1 MVPKIT
7 VDGIE
12 AAKRIGWGD
21 GDIAEGLGQAAV
33 DEMMVSLVDEYG
45 LSVEAVLVNASHSAV
60 LANIDWAITQ
70 VANGKVSAWV
80 LPKILDPCD
89 FDDHYPNMVKTLDI
103 NLLVR
108 YMTGDGIASHLH
120 SLLERDALDTGL
132 LWNRAAKA
140 IEDRVGLPS
149 DDPRYVCLPLSVR
162 AKHNFGFRK
171 ALARLAKLVSTSQVS
186 KEMRERIATETTDAV
201 AELLARGGIGLI
213 DKYIDDLAKCGA
225 QIQQDILGELAKWK
239 VVGLLSGDT
248 KPSRYARE
256 INPYV
261 RLGVKID
268 YGRWLN
274 VIEKRGGS
282 ADLVGAI
289 RSLLGINLDRSE
301 LLGICRT
308 SNQASLVLCLLAMD
322 ERLPDDDSL
331 TQGIVG
337 LMRRSIFVRP
347 DLLASLLPLSVAK
360 GLAEIRRVLE
370 SYGQPRGLCEALPTR
385 IDRSISTEYYADELL
400 SVLIAY
406 LPESELVANSGVFAE
421 CGWGISMSPD
431 GKLTVVN
438 DEGRVVNIG
447 KIRKRV
453 DRNVNMLFDSVRQGL
468 TIMLATYL
476 T

>member
-7 VDGIE
+7 VDDIE

-21 GDIAEGLGQAAV
+21 GDIAEGLGQEAV
-33 DEMMVSLVDEYG
+33 DEMMISLVDEYG
-45 LSVEAVLVNASHSAV
+45 LSVEAVLVNASYSAV
-60 LANIDWAITQ
+60 LANIDWVITQ
-70 VANGKVSAWV
+70 VASGKVSAWV
-80 LPKILDPCD
+80 LPKILDPRD
-89 FDDHYPNMVKTLDI
+89 FDDHYPDMVERLDI
-103 NLLVR
+103 NFLVR
-108 YMTGDGIASHLH
+108 YMTGDGIASRLH
-120 SLLERDALDTGL
+120 SLLERNANTEL

-140 IEDRVGLPS
+140 IEDRVDLPS
-149 DDPRYVCLPLSVR
+149 DDPRYVCLPLPVR

-239 VVGLLSGDT
+239 VVELLSGDIE
-248 KPSRYARE
+248 PSRYARE
-256 INPYV
+256 INPYA
-261 RLGVKID
+261 RLGAKID
-268 YGRWLN
+268 YSRWLN

-289 RSLLGINLDRSE
+289 RSLLGINLDQSE

-370 SYGQPRGLCEALPTR
+370 SYGQPRGLCEALPTS
-385 IDRSISTEYYADELL
+385 IARSISAKDYADELL
-400 SVLIAY
+400 SVSIAY
-406 LPESELVANSGVFAE
+406 LPESELVANSSVFAE
-421 CGWGISMSPD
+421 CGWDVSMSPD

-438 DEGRVVNIG
+438 DEGRAVNIG
-447 KIRKRV
+447 KTRKRV
-453 DRNVNMLFDSVRQGL
+453 DRNMDMLFDSVRKGA

>member
-12 AAKRIGWGD
+12 AAKRIGWSD
-21 GDIAEGLGQAAV
+21 GDIAEGLGRAV
-33 DEMMVSLVDEYG
+33 VDKMMVSLVDEYG

-70 VANGKVSAWV
+70 VASGKVSAWV

-89 FDDHYPNMVKTLDI
+89 FDDHYPDMVETLDV
-103 NLLVR
+103 NFLVR
-108 YMTGDGIASHLH
+108 YMTGDGIANHLH
-120 SLLERDALDTGL
+120 SLLEHDALDTGL
-132 LWNRAAKA
+132 LWNRAAKV

-149 DDPRYVCLPLSVR
+149 DDPRCVCLPLPVR
-162 AKHNFGFRK
+162 ARHNFGFRK
-171 ALARLAKLVSTSQVS
+171 ALAKLAKLASTSQVS
-186 KEMRERIATETTDAV
+186 KEMGEIATETTEAV

-213 DKYIDDLAKCGA
+213 DRYIDDLAKCGA
-225 QIQQDILGELAKWK
+225 QIRQDILGELAKWK
-239 VVGLLSGDT
+239 VVGLLSGDIEPG
-248 KPSRYARE
+248 KYARE

-268 YGRWLN
+268 YSRWLN
-274 VIEKRGGS
+274 VIEKRGSS
-282 ADLVGAI
+282 ADLVRAI
-289 RSLLGINLDRSE
+289 RSLLGIDLGRSK

-322 ERLPDDDSL
+322 ERLPDDGSL
-331 TQGIVG
+331 TQAIVG
-337 LMRRSIFVRP
+337 LMCRSIFVRP
-347 DLLASLLPLSVAK
+347 DLLASLLPLSVTK
-360 GLAEIRRVLE
+360 GLAEIRRVLDA
-370 SYGQPRGLCEALPTR
+370 YGQPRGLHEALPTS
-385 IDRSISTEYYADELL
+385 IARSISAKDYADELL
-400 SVLIAY
+400 SVSIAY
-406 LPESELVANSGVFAE
+406 LPESELVANSSVFAE
-421 CGWGISMSPD
+421 CGWDVSMSPG

-453 DRNVNMLFDSVRQGL
+453 DRNMDMLFDSVRQGA

>member
-7 VDGIE
+7 VDDIE

-21 GDIAEGLGQAAV
+21 GDIAEGLGQEAV
-33 DEMMVSLVDEYG
+33 DEMMISLVDEYG
-45 LSVEAVLVNASHSAV
+45 LSVEAVLVNASYSAV
-60 LANIDWAITQ
+60 LANIDWVITQ
-70 VANGKVSAWV
+70 VASGKVSAWV
-80 LPKILDPCD
+80 LPKILDPRD
-89 FDDHYPNMVKTLDI
+89 FDDHYPDMVERLDI
-103 NLLVR
+103 NFLVR
-108 YMTGDGIASHLH
+108 YMTGDGIASRLH
-120 SLLERDALDTGL
+120 SLLERNANTEL

-140 IEDRVGLPS
+140 IEDRVDLPS
-149 DDPRYVCLPLSVR
+149 DDPRYVCLPLPVR

-239 VVGLLSGDT
+239 VVELLSGDIE
-248 KPSRYARE
+248 PSRYARE
-256 INPYV
+256 INPYA
-261 RLGVKID
+261 RLGAKID
-268 YGRWLN
+268 YSRWLN

-289 RSLLGINLDRSE
+289 RSLLGINLDQSE

-322 ERLPDDDSL
+322 ERLPDDGSL
-331 TQGIVG
+331 TQAIVG
-337 LMRRSIFVRP
+337 LMCRSIFVRP
-347 DLLASLLPLSVAK
+347 DLLASLLPLSVTK
-360 GLAEIRRVLE
+360 GLAEIRRVLDA
-370 SYGQPRGLCEALPTR
+370 YGQPRGLHEALPTS
-385 IDRSISTEYYADELL
+385 IARSISAKDYADELL
-400 SVLIAY
+400 SVSIAY
-406 LPESELVANSGVFAE
+406 LPESELVANSSVFAE
-421 CGWGISMSPD
+421 CGWDVSMSPG

-453 DRNVNMLFDSVRQGL
+453 DRNMDMLFDSVRQGA